1 MRSAFPYRE
10 DIDGLRALAVLAVM
24 AFHLDERFLPGGFTG
39 VDVFFVISGYVVT
52 AALLARQ
59 EDTLGRFLLNFY
71 GRRIARIVPALAVM
85 IALTL
90 VLYLRFIPILPWV
103 PHPAPEIALHALLGT
118 GNLGLLLSRHHY
130 FGGDTALNPWLHT
143 WSLGIEEQ
151 FYLAAPLLVFWW
163 IRRQGSP
170 LLAWLPIVVCTG
182 MSLGLCAIAQQ
193 HDPELNFYLV
203 LTRLWELGAGTLLCL
218 WLARGHAPDATEGGR
233 LRAATSFI
241 GFVLVAAGFAW
252 ARPDHSP
259 WPDVIPAV
267 GGTVLLIHAGARGP
281 RGLVNR
287 LLALPV
293 LVRVGKLSYSLYL
306 WHWPVYVGLRWTVG
320 LESPGI
326 KVAAIVLSIGLA
338 SLSYQ
343 FIEQPARRLSLL
355 TRAPSLRAVVGCLVV
370 IVGLAALGA
379 GLSKARRDFS
389 ISQVTRGS
397 GIWTNSVSTR
407 AVPQAICTASVDK
420 HGRQDHII
428 PVNCAPG
435 RKARAFASRQ
445 LFVLGDSHAWH
456 MTGALGLLASTHGL
470 RSTILWKVGCEYILG
485 LHRMSQ
491 STCLAFNE
499 TRLRHVL
506 ENARPGDFVLLSS
519 LRVPRYR
526 SPPTKND
533 DRPTTASAAAEL
545 SPWMEPLL
553 DAGLHVIISAP
564 TPIFKE
570 APWRCLDP
578 WVAAKPSCAGAFQND
593 RDALVAR
600 RAPVMRA
607 IENLLARYP
616 QVTLWD
622 PFPILCPPG
631 HSCSTRKD
639 DVLLF
644 HDTDHLTLR
653 GAERLSTSLRETL
666 ERIAEP
672 AGNNLGER
680 R

>member
-1 MRSAFPYRE
+1 MSHHFPYRQ

-24 AFHLDERFLPGGFTG
+24 AFHLDEGFLPGGFTG

-90 VLYLRFIPILPWV
+90 VLYLWFIPILPWV

-118 GNLGLLLSRHHY
+118 GNLGLLFASHHY

-170 LLAWLPIVVCTG
+170 LLASLPIVVCTS
-182 MSLGLCAIAQQ
+182 MSLGLCAIAQ
-193 HDPELNFYLV
+193 HRDPQLNFYLV
-203 LTRLWELGAGTLLCL
+203 LTRFWELSAGTLLCL
-218 WLARGHAPDATEGGR
+218 WLARGQAADTAGAGR
-233 LRAATSFI
+233 LKAASGFI

-259 WPDVIPAV
+259 WPDVILAV
-267 GGTVLLIHAGARGP
+267 GGTVLLIRAGARGP
-281 RGLVNR
+281 RGVVNR
-287 LLALPV
+287 LLALPL
-293 LVRVGKLSYSLYL
+293 LVKVGKLSYSLYL

-320 LESPGI
+320 LESPGA
-326 KVAAIVLSIGLA
+326 KAVAIVLSIGLA

-343 FIEQPARRLSLL
+343 FIEQPARRLPWL
-355 TRAPSLRAVVGCLVV
+355 TRAPSLRVVVGCLLV
-370 IVGLAALGA
+370 IMGLAASGVGLMKA
-379 GLSKARRDFS
+379 GRDFS

-397 GIWTNSVSTR
+397 GIWENSVSTR
-407 AVPQAICTASVDK
+407 AMPDAVCTANNTK
-420 HGRQDHII
+420 NGRQIQI
-428 PVNCAPG
+428 TPVNCTPSG
-435 RKARAFASRQ
+435 KIRAFASRH
-445 LFVLGDSHAWH
+445 LFVLGDSHAGH
-456 MTGALGLLASTHGL
+456 VTGSLILLASTHGL
-470 RSTILWKVGCEYILG
+470 HSTILWKPGCPYILG
-485 LHRMSQ
+485 RHRMSQ
-491 STCLAFNE
+491 SSCLAFNE

-519 LRVPRYR
+519 LRVPRYG
-526 SPPTKND
+526 PQATKNGE
-533 DRPTTASAAAEL
+533 RPTIASATAEL
-545 SPWMEPLL
+545 STWLEPLL
-553 DAGLHVIISAP
+553 AAGLRVIISAP
-564 TPIFKE
+564 TPVFKE

-578 WVAAKPSCAGAFQND
+578 WVAAKPSCEGAFQND

-607 IENLLARYP
+607 IETLLARYP

-631 HSCSTRKD
+631 HFCSTKQD

-653 GAERLSTSLRETL
+653 GAELVSPSLLETL
-666 ERIAEP
+666 QQIPEAVVP
-672 AGNNLGER
+672 APNAAP
-680 R
+680 